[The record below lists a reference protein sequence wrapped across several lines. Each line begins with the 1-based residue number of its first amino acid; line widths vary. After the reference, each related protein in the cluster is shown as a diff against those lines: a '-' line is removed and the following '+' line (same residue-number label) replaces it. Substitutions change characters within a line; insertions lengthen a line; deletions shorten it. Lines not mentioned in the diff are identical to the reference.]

1 LSELPTISETGRT
14 YLRLHLTEGVGPIT
28 LRRLIERFGDARAVL
43 SASTDALRMV
53 ERVGRTIARAI
64 RRAASSDESSRE
76 IDLAAEHGVRIICPE
91 DEEYPP
97 LLKHTPDGPIC
108 LNVKGRLQRQDGVS
122 LAIVGSRK
130 PTHYGQEQAR
140 QFAEDLARMD
150 MTIVSGLAYG
160 VDACAHHGALAA
172 SGRTVAVLGNGL
184 CDIYP
189 PLHRELA
196 DLIAASG
203 AVVSELPMETQ
214 PEGTNFPRRNRI
226 IAGMTLGSLIVEGGE
241 RSGAMITARL
251 ANEYNREVFA
261 LPGRSDSLM
270 SRGPNLLIR
279 EGMAR
284 LVTCTADILDELGEV
299 GRVLRGPGSTE
310 PAGADPPAATF
321 TPALSENERSTLD
334 ALDIEP
340 VPIEMIVDVAGLS
353 AAEVAAAL
361 TTLQLKRQVK
371 QLPGSVFVRIDRR

>member
-1 LSELPTISETGRT
+1 MSELPTISETGRA

-28 LRRLIERFGDARAVL
+28 LRRLIERFGDAGAVL

-64 RRAASSDESSRE
+64 RRTASSDDSHRE
-76 IDLAAEHGVRIICPE
+76 IDLAAEYGVRIICPQ

-97 LLKHTPDGPIC
+97 LLRHTPDGPIC
-108 LNVKGRLQRQDGVS
+108 LYVKGRLEKQDGVS
-122 LAIVGSRK
+122 LAVVGSRK

-140 QFAEDLARMD
+140 ELAEELARIG

-160 VDACAHHGALAA
+160 VDACAHEGALAA

-184 CDIYP
+184 CSIYP

-203 AVVSELPMETQ
+203 AVISELPMETQ

-299 GRVLRGPGSTE
+299 GRVLRGAEPAE
-310 PAGADPPAATF
+310 PAGSDPPAATF
-321 TPALSENERSTLD
+321 SPGLTENERSTLD

-340 VPIEMIVDVAGLS
+340 VPIELIVDVAGLS

-371 QLPGSVFVRIDRR
+371 QLPGGVFVRIDPR